1 MSDMEKNKKGF
12 LNDWWRQFLTGV
24 MGTAIGVGL
33 TFAVSNWVEG
43 NKKEQI
49 QRQTAIMAV
58 YDIDEIIRELK
69 EDLEIENT
77 LYPIAYSLSI
87 HPGKLDLVSADSVRQ
102 AVGYL
107 IEETTT
113 VPDWAADTKEKAF
126 TGSMDVWQNLENSQF
141 YDNVQKC
148 YQLRAELLRIV
159 ERDVVFRHPLTE
171 ADVEKFL
178 EKASASDLEYD
189 GSLTFNALRKLLK
202 QTYGKPETLRY
213 LRMYLLRS
221 NEYNQYINELSRLNK
236 ENKFLMSLSDE
247 EMEAY
252 IRRNVQKT
260 KSATPALLAGLWEEQ
275 LNEGS
280 EILRL
285 RPDGALDIT
294 FHAMGNALL
303 HDESEDVDVQIKVP
317 VSYRLSGEWTME
329 GDSLRIYCPPGK
341 GELLSIDLDKVSL
354 AESVLKSGKE
364 WEKSYRRSFDEYLES
379 ASVDQWYAVSFDLT
393 GDLMFLSYPFTSP
406 MGEVQQVRMQ
416 LVRKPDTE

>member
-1 MSDMEKNKKGF
+1 MKVLIYGAGVIGGQLCHALCACGNDVTVIARGTWAEILRTEGLRIRHYIQRKDTTDRPRVLEAPDEDRYDIVFAVMQYRQMEKILPDLARINSPIVV
-12 LNDWWRQFLTGV
+12 LTG
-24 MGTAIGVGL
+24 
-33 TFAVSNWVEG
+33 N
-43 NKKEQI
+43 
-49 QRQTAIMAV
+49 
-58 YDIDEIIRELK
+58 
-69 EDLEIENT
+69 
-77 LYPIAYSLSI
+77 
-87 HPGKLDLVSADSVRQ
+87 
-102 AVGYL
+102 
-107 IEETTT
+107 
-113 VPDWAADTKEKAF
+113 
-126 TGSMDVWQNLENSQF
+126 NL
-141 YDNVQKC
+141 
-148 YQLRAELLRIV
+148 
-159 ERDVVFRHPLTE
+159 
-171 ADVEKFL
+171 
-178 EKASASDLEYD
+178 SAS
-189 GSLTFNALRKLLK
+189 
-202 QTYGKPETLRY
+202 
-213 LRMYLLRS
+213 
-221 NEYNQYINELSRLNK
+221 
-236 ENKFLMSLSDE
+236 

-275 LNEGS
+275 LNEGA

-317 VSYRLSGEWTME
+317 VSYRLSGEWTLE